1 MSRGDP
7 TFNSADVIRFWL
19 KNLDTA
25 EKLEV
30 LLFFFFYVPAVI
42 PIELISRI
50 IETRL
55 IPVLPL
61 PFQRLI
67 VSSLLGYIY
76 RILAIRVEALTLIFT
91 PRTRQVLLDGI
102 DDIRGLI
109 TEIEE
114 AE

>member
-55 IPVLPL
+55 IPVLP
-61 PFQRLI
+61 FQRLI

-114 AE
+114 VE